1 MKKILLLA
9 VCVICSM
16 ATYSQEKIFGDINSQ
31 YDGWSDNCFN
41 RLYPTAKTL
50 VVVDGVSV
58 KSEIGFDYRY
68 LVNLDTTDTPVK
80 YPMWVHGVGKA
91 NDSVYVESPDV
102 FDDDKGKGY
111 LMVGSMKCKY
121 MEVYRYEKED
131 YTLVTLDE
139 LRRKIYPDVKGDFL
153 YMINKLFIMT
163 DADYYKLDLDFIQHV
178 ELVNSK
184 NIDVLKNRKPFHILR
199 IFTKN
204 MHNLSVRDS
213 EWYDPLR

>member
-16 ATYSQEKIFGDINSQ
+16 ATYSQEKIFGDINSR

-80 YPMWVHGVGKA
+80 
-91 NDSVYVESPDV
+91 
-102 FDDDKGKGY
+102 
-111 LMVGSMKCKY
+111 
-121 MEVYRYEKED
+121 
-131 YTLVTLDE
+131 
-139 LRRKIYPDVKGDFL
+139 
-153 YMINKLFIMT
+153 
-163 DADYYKLDLDFIQHV
+163 
-178 ELVNSK
+178 
-184 NIDVLKNRKPFHILR
+184 
-199 IFTKN
+199 
-204 MHNLSVRDS
+204 
-213 EWYDPLR
+213 

>member
-1 MKKILLLA
+1 
-9 VCVICSM
+9 M
-16 ATYSQEKIFGDINSQ
+16 AAYSQERIFWDINSQ
-31 YDGWSDNCFN
+31 YDGLSDNCFN

-163 DADYYKLDLDFIQHV
+163 DADYYKFHTTCGTRKLKEYRCV
-178 ELVNSK
+178 EES
-184 NIDVLKNRKPFHILR
+184 
-199 IFTKN
+199 
-204 MHNLSVRDS
+204 
-213 EWYDPLR
+213 

>member
-16 ATYSQEKIFGDINSQ
+16 AAYSQEKIFGDINSR

-121 MEVYRYEKED
+121 MKC
-131 YTLVTLDE
+131 TGMK
-139 LRRKIYPDVKGDFL
+139 RKIIRWLLLTNCEEK
-153 YMINKLFIMT
+153 FIRT
-163 DADYYKLDLDFIQHV
+163 
-178 ELVNSK
+178 
-184 NIDVLKNRKPFHILR
+184 LKVIS
-199 IFTKN
+199 FT
-204 MHNLSVRDS
+204 
-213 EWYDPLR
+213 

>member
-153 YMINKLFIMT
+153 Y
-163 DADYYKLDLDFIQHV
+163 YKLDLDFIQHV

-204 MHNLSVRDS
+204 MHNLSVRYS

>member
-16 ATYSQEKIFGDINSQ
+16 AAYSQERIFWDINSQ
-31 YDGWSDNCFN
+31 YDGLSDNCFN

-153 YMINKLFIMT
+153 YMINN
-163 DADYYKLDLDFIQHV
+163 IQ
-178 ELVNSK
+178 
-184 NIDVLKNRKPFHILR
+184 
-199 IFTKN
+199 T
-204 MHNLSVRDS
+204 RDQR
-213 EWYDPLR
+213 LHTLT

>member
-16 ATYSQEKIFGDINSQ
+16 ATYSQEKIFWDINSL

-68 LVNLDTTDTPVK
+68 LVNPDTTDTPVK

-91 NDSVYVESPDV
+91 NDEQDASDLP
-102 FDDDKGKGY
+102 
-111 LMVGSMKCKY
+111 
-121 MEVYRYEKED
+121 YEKNGSC
-131 YTLVTLDE
+131 
-139 LRRKIYPDVKGDFL
+139 RG
-153 YMINKLFIMT
+153 
-163 DADYYKLDLDFIQHV
+163 
-178 ELVNSK
+178 
-184 NIDVLKNRKPFHILR
+184 NRAGL
-199 IFTKN
+199 
-204 MHNLSVRDS
+204 L
-213 EWYDPLR
+213 LG

>member
-1 MKKILLLA
+1 M
-9 VCVICSM
+9 
-16 ATYSQEKIFGDINSQ
+16 
-31 YDGWSDNCFN
+31 SD
-41 RLYPTAKTL
+41 
-50 VVVDGVSV
+50 
-58 KSEIGFDYRY
+58 
-68 LVNLDTTDTPVK
+68 
-80 YPMWVHGVGKA
+80 
-91 NDSVYVESPDV
+91 
-102 FDDDKGKGY
+102 
-111 LMVGSMKCKY
+111 
-121 MEVYRYEKED
+121 
-131 YTLVTLDE
+131 DE

-204 MHNLSVRDS
+204 MHNLSVGYS